1 VLVRTHQITELVPP
15 ADALTPDG
23 VASATAV
30 DSAGAAVG
38 TGWQDRSAEASSVF
52 VSRTPT

>member
-52 VSRTPT
+52 VRRTPT